1 MRRTRYYRLP
11 VFRLFPRPMRPDEL
25 PDVCRLWWRQRR
37 REGVE
42 LPPERGVIL
51 FEGGKR

>member
-1 MRRTRYYRLP
+1 MRRDPYFRVP

-25 PDVCRLWWRQRR
+25 PDVRRVWWRQRR
-37 REGVE
+37 HEGIA

-51 FEGGKR
+51 LPGGKR